1 MTNRSRA
8 RRAALAVSAATL
20 LVVTL
25 NPPAA
30 LADTGQ
36 PSIIPGS
43 QNGSD
48 PHIDVCNVGVGVDQR
63 TYMCMY
69 TSQDMTSTVPGMLF
83 PMERTNVYTLDT
95 SPGVSLNPGD
105 PSKWTDRGGA
115 FIEDQLPLS
124 KGTKHLWAPTMHYGN
139 GTRETLLYVPDID
152 PTITIPGLSEDGHPS
167 YIAVATSYSARTNNP
182 WGPFTYKQNIT
193 YLGADINPFL
203 AQSFPNGELP
213 YMSDP
218 AVATVRVDGRG
229 PTTFLLWANG
239 DYNPA
244 PASHSKCGGISIGQL
259 DDEDFT
265 NLVSTPWRPGSEVQ
279 INGIAQALGECSPGL
294 GHPYLE
300 GPEFYDLTQVNIPL
314 PGQTGSVSG
323 DPYMLMFAA
332 KPEKELVQGQGVPN
346 QVLAYATAKTPI
358 GPYTYRGIL
367 MDGSDTSWTNHGSIY
382 ATTVDDGPD
391 IDTVPDV
398 RFLIFFHDESSPT
411 QQEPWHHRKA
421 RAACLTY
428 DKSDR
433 AFRKATRQPM
443 ADTSIPN
450 LQACTGVVE

>member
-1 MTNRSRA
+1 MTNRSRV
-8 RRAALAVSAATL
+8 RRAALAAGAAIL

-25 NPPAA
+25 NAPGAR
-30 LADTGQ
+30 ADTGQ
-36 PSIIPGS
+36 PTIIS
-43 QNGSD
+43 RDRNGSD
-48 PHIDVCNVGVGVDQR
+48 PHIDVCTVGSGVDQR

-69 TSQDMTSTVPGMLF
+69 TSQDMTSIVPGMLF
-83 PMERTNVYTLDT
+83 PMERTNVYTLDVT
-95 SPGVSLNPGD
+95 NGMTVNPAD
-105 PSKWTDRGGA
+105 AANWVDRGGA
-115 FIEDQLPLS
+115 FLEDQLPLS
-124 KGTKHLWAPTMHYGN
+124 KGTKHLWAPTRHYGN
-139 GTRETLLYVPDID
+139 GSRETLLYVPDID

-167 YIAVATSYSARTNNP
+167 YIAVATSYSGQSNNP
-182 WGPFTYKQNIT
+182 WGPFTYKKNIT

-203 AQSFPNGELP
+203 AQNFPNGELP

-218 AVATVRVDGRG
+218 AVSTVRVDGRG
-229 PTTFLLWANG
+229 PATFLLWANG
-239 DYNPA
+239 DYNPGA
-244 PASHSKCGGISIGQL
+244 HNKCGGISIGQL
-259 DDEDFT
+259 DDNDFT

-279 INGIAQALGECSPGL
+279 INGIAAALGECSPGL

-314 PGQTGSVSG
+314 PGTSATDSG

-332 KPEKELVQGQGVPN
+332 KPEKELVAGQGVPN

-391 IDTVPDV
+391 ADTIPDV
-398 RFLIFFHDESSPT
+398 RFLIFFHDEIAAT
-411 QQEPWHHRKA
+411 AAEPWHHRKA
-421 RAACLTY
+421 RTACLTY

-433 AFRKATRQPM
+433 AFRKVVRQIKT
-443 ADTSIPN
+443 DTSIPN
-450 LQACTGVVE
+450 LLTCTGVVE